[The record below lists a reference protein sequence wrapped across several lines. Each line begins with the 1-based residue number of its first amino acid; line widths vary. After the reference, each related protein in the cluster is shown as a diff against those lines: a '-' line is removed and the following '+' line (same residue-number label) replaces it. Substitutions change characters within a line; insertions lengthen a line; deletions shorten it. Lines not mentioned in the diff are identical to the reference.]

1 VPAIASTFRNIMG
14 VERRS
19 LHAWVP
25 EGAIYDERLGE
36 AFRVFC
42 CLLVFADKEG
52 HCFVKVRTI
61 AALLGK
67 ARSTVS
73 EHLSTLE
80 RLGYIARRA
89 QFRDDGGKRENRYW
103 VARDGLPDTL
113 PHVGSADVGG
123 GTIAESKQQP
133 AAIRQRSFLMPIDG
147 EASLKNSSVP
157 TSDHPTSH
165 DGSADIPC
173 RSRADIKEQTIRTES
188 ISPQS
193 GGTFDVFEK
202 FRPTP
207 EVIEMAGE
215 LGVRD
220 FEMVLE
226 NWKDWHR
233 ANGKPFP
240 VDPNASL
247 RPWIR
252 REAKYSG
259 SRGPLSSRPGV
270 PRPKRPRSS
279 LVQGALNRAKGS

>member
-1 VPAIASTFRNIMG
+1 MG

-19 LHAWVP
+19 RHAWVP

-103 VARDGLPDTL
+103 VARDGLPDTA
-113 PHVGSADVGG
+113 PHVGLADVGG
-123 GTIAESKQQP
+123 ETIADSEQQS
-133 AAIRQRSFLMPIDG
+133 AAVRQQSFLMPIDG
-147 EASLKNSSVP
+147 GVSPENCGVP

-173 RSRADIKEQTIRTES
+173 RPKADIKEQTIRTES
-188 ISPQS
+188 ISPQ
-193 GGTFDVFEK
+193 GGDIFDAFEK
-202 FRPTP
+202 FRPSV
-207 EVIEMAGE
+207 EVIDMAGQ
-215 LGVRD
+215 LGVGD

-233 ANGKPFP
+233 AAGKPFP
-240 VDPNASL
+240 ADPDASL
-247 RPWIR
+247 RRWIR
-252 REAKYSG
+252 NEHRYSRN
-259 SRGPLSSRPGV
+259 RGP
-270 PRPKRPRSS
+270 PRPTTKSSKRAGSG
-279 LVQGALNRAKGS
+279 LVESALNRARA